1 MMLTVIKYDNII
13 SVNLENREK
22 RNWYLNWYL
31 CRSLSVISHKH
42 RIPKSEAMYSNIIY
56 IMGDPEKKK
65 KQYRRRI
72 FSLVTTIILH
82 YLLESQNHGNII
94 STTRKDF
101 AKD

>member
-1 MMLTVIKYDNII
+1 
-13 SVNLENREK
+13 
-22 RNWYLNWYL
+22 
-31 CRSLSVISHKH
+31 
-42 RIPKSEAMYSNIIY
+42 MYSNIIY

-101 AKD
+101 VKD